1 MQGLILLAALLSLF
15 VALGLLVEEVNG
27 PVRLVIGAAV
37 VVVAGWY
44 LIF

>member
-27 PVRLVIGAAV
+27 PVRLVIAAAV
-37 VVVAGWY
+37 VVVTGWY

>member
-37 VVVAGWY
+37 VVVTGWY
-44 LIF
+44 LVF